1 MPSRLQVRKRLD
13 RRFKRSAHSRHLT
26 GMRTQL
32 AVALALIAVP
42 QPPPTLK
49 PVINY
54 SLRVDSTDLS
64 GWSVEIRLRTV
75 SDTFR
80 LAMAAHPE
88 YDDRYVRYVTDF
100 TVEPS
105 SALIT
110 KVDSAVWQVITPK
123 GDVRVRYRMTLPTEQ
138 LPRAAWRPFLTP
150 TGALLGGPHAFM
162 YLLGAERMP
171 VTVTLDLPRS
181 WRVATGLARTRD
193 PRVYAAANAPEL
205 MESPILA
212 GHLRE
217 WGFVEGGVA
226 HRIVYWPLPD
236 ATPFD
241 TVAFVSGIQRMVA
254 QTFALFGR
262 APYRHYTFQ
271 FQDGAYGGLENPNS
285 VSLGAPSVNLARDP
299 YEEIQET
306 AHEFFHTWNLMAI
319 KPVEYRDIDYRTQPP
334 VSSLWF
340 SEGLTIFY
348 SDLLL
353 RRAGLPL
360 ADSTRITHLERLLSR
375 YLTNPA
381 YERFSA
387 EAISRV
393 AYNAEPGA
401 LGDYTAST
409 HLQGEVLGAMLDL
422 IVRDATSGRR
432 SIDDVMR
439 LLFSRADQR
448 IDGLAIERAVEETC
462 GCDVTPF
469 FNAYVRGAAT
479 LDYNRYLGLMGL
491 RASVSWAP
499 AVYNGEPERD
509 LRIFGYERGDSTLR
523 LVISNPASI
532 WGTAGLHSRDRLV
545 SMDGSPVNTWPELRG
560 RLQRLRM
567 GDTVRVEVQRPSG
580 PYTATVV
587 VAGFQRPSVRIAGAP
602 NALGQA
608 WLGKP

>member
-1 MPSRLQVRKRLD
+1 
-13 RRFKRSAHSRHLT
+13 
-26 GMRTQL
+26 MRTQI
-32 AVALALIAVP
+32 AVALVLIAVP

-88 YDDRYVRYVTDF
+88 YDDRYFRYVTAF

-105 SALIT
+105 SAIIA
-110 KVDSAVWQVITPK
+110 KVDSAVWQVIVPQ
-123 GDVRVRYRMTLPTEQ
+123 GDIRVRYRLALPSEP

-150 TGALLGGPHAFM
+150 TGGLLGGPHAFM

-171 VTVTLDLPRS
+171 TTVTLDLPRS
-181 WRVATGLARTRD
+181 WRVATGLERTRD
-193 PRVYAAANAPEL
+193 PRVYAAANAAAL

-217 WGFVEGGVA
+217 WGFVEGGVR

-241 TVAFVSGIQRMVA
+241 TTTFVSAIRRMVA

-262 APYRHYTFQ
+262 APYREYTFQ
-271 FQDGAYGGLENPNS
+271 FQDGAYGGLEHPNS
-285 VSLGAPSVNLARDP
+285 VSLGARSVTLARDP
-299 YEEIQET
+299 NEEIEET
-306 AHEFFHTWNLMAI
+306 AHEFIHTWNLMAI

-353 RRAGLPL
+353 RRAGVPL
-360 ADSTRITHLERLLSR
+360 ADSTRIARLEGLLSH
-375 YLTNPA
+375 YLATPA

-387 EAISRV
+387 ESISRV
-393 AYNAEPGA
+393 AYNAGPGA

-409 HLQGEVLGAMLDL
+409 HRQGEVLGAMLDF

-432 SIDDVMR
+432 SMDDVMR

-448 IDGLAIERAVEETC
+448 VDGRAIERAVEETC
-462 GCDVTPF
+462 GCEVTPF
-469 FNAYVRGAAT
+469 FDAHVRGAAGGA
-479 LDYNRYLGLMGL
+479 LDYNRYLALMGL

-499 AVYNGEPERD
+499 AVSNGEPERD
-509 LRIFGYERGDSTLR
+509 LRIFGFEARDGTLR

-532 WGTAGLHSRDRLV
+532 WGRAGLHSRDRLV
-545 SMDGSPVNTWPELRG
+545 SIDSSPVNTWPELRG

-567 GDTVRVEVQRPSG
+567 GDTVRIEVQRPSG

-587 VAGFQRPSVRIAGAP
+587 IAGFQRPAVRIEGAP